1 MGCYG
6 DVVKMNRI
14 EFAKGKQK
22 AFLNQCINNLNLTS
36 LRGLLQLGIS
46 TNYNNLKN
54 YYSERRN
61 IPEDL
66 FQDLIYLAKIDIK
79 TLDIQTKPE
88 NWGQI
93 KGGKISKRNKN
104 PITI

>member
-1 MGCYG
+1 
-6 DVVKMNRI
+6 MNRI
-14 EFAKGKQK
+14 EFNKGKQK
-22 AFLNQCINNLNLTS
+22 AFLDQCINNLNLTS

-61 IPEDL
+61 IPEPL

-79 TLDIQTKPE
+79 TLDIKIKKD

-93 KGGKISKRNKN
+93 KGGKTSKRIK
-104 PITI
+104 TQ

>member
-1 MGCYG
+1 
-6 DVVKMNRI
+6 MNRI
-14 EFAKGKQK
+14 EFNKGKQK
-22 AFLNQCINNLNLTS
+22 AFLDQCINNLILTS

-79 TLDIQTKPE
+79 TLDIKIKKD

-93 KGGKISKRNKN
+93 KGGKTSKRIK
-104 PITI
+104 TQ